1 MASKARGTRVCGG
14 VSHSKVHAQTL
25 PHTSRVI
32 RQREKIGSLF
42 TQQQLTSI
50 LSSLPDPAFI
60 LTRSGRYAAVFG
72 GKDLRHYHENSSL
85 AGRSMFEVLKEEK
98 ARWFAGEIEKALAG
112 RVLHIVE
119 YELSGSDV
127 KGIGDGPSHSIWF
140 EGRVQALDFQVEGED
155 AVVWIASNITDKNET
170 ARKLR
175 QLSETDALTGLYN
188 RRKLLET
195 LDDRLAVFERDR
207 DPTSVLVFDLDNFKR
222 LNDEM
227 GHHAGDAALV
237 EIARLCRQHLRQSDV
252 IARFGGDEFVVVMPG
267 TRRADALEIAER
279 LRANVPVSFREA
291 LRYES
296 TISGGVS
303 EFGVPDRFSSD
314 ILARADAGLYQSK
327 RAGRNRVSAL

>member
-1 MASKARGTRVCGG
+1 M
-14 VSHSKVHAQTL
+14 
-25 PHTSRVI
+25 
-32 RQREKIGSLF
+32 F
-42 TQQQLTSI
+42 TQQQLSSI

-72 GKDLRHYHENSSL
+72 GKDVRHYHDGSGLVGLN
-85 AGRSMFEVLKEEK
+85 MFDVLKEEK
-98 ARWFAGEIEKALAG
+98 ARWFANEIEKALRSG
-112 RVLHIVE
+112 VLHIVE

-127 KGIGDGPSHSIWF
+127 EGVGDGPGEIITF
-140 EGRVQALDFQVEGED
+140 EGRVQALGFPVDGEE
-155 AVVWIASNITDKNET
+155 AVVWVASNITEKNEVQH
-170 ARKLR
+170 KLR

-188 RRKLLET
+188 RRKLIET
-195 LDDRLAVFERDR
+195 LDDRLAVFERER
-207 DPTSVLVFDLDNFKR
+207 DQTSVLVFDLDNFKR

-237 EIARLCRQHLRQSDV
+237 EIARLCRQNLRQSDV

-267 TRRADALEIAER
+267 THRADALEIADQ
-279 LRANVPVSFREA
+279 LRRNVPITLQQT

-303 EFGVPDRFSSD
+303 EFGTPDRFSSD
-314 ILARADAGLYQSK
+314 ILKRADEGLYLSK